1 MAYRTGDTAF
11 TSAIA
16 GTLTSGSLTS
26 VTGDVAVIF
35 WTTGQA
41 HPVSSFS
48 DSLGNTWSQPSGS
61 PYGLGGSTGYIYCY
75 VSALANVGAFTI
87 TINVSGGS
95 NYIVM
100 NRTLYSGRAASS
112 FLDGTLGTFVDTGF
126 VQSHVGPAITT
137 SLAGSDV
144 VGCMFE
150 SGSAGGSTAVD
161 TFTAGTGFTQAV
173 AFNGSGS
180 VTSPLM
186 TQYRA
191 NSAAGTYTGGCTT
204 VNFVEA
210 SGVIIA
216 LAAATPSGGA
226 SAAGGL
232 DGGLNGGFQ

>member
-11 TSAIA
+11 TSSIA
-16 GTLTSGSLTS
+16 STLTSASLTS
-26 VTGDVAVIF
+26 IAGDLAVVF

-41 HPVSSFS
+41 HPVSSFT
-48 DSLGNTWSQPSGS
+48 DSLGNSWTQPSGS

-75 VSALANVGAFTI
+75 ASALTNVGAFTI
-87 TINVSGGS
+87 TMNVSGGS

-100 NRTLYSGRAASS
+100 NRVLLTGRAASA
-112 FLDGTLGTFVDTGF
+112 FFDGTMGTFVDTGF
-126 VQSHVGPAITT
+126 VQTHVGPAITT
-137 SLAGSDV
+137 SLPGSDA
-144 VGCMFE
+144 VGCIFE

-161 TFTAGTGFTQAV
+161 TFTAGAGFTKAV
-173 AFNGSGS
+173 SFNGSGS

-186 TQYRA
+186 TQYQA
-191 NSAAGTYTGGCTT
+191 NVAAGTYTGGCTT

-216 LAAATPSGGA
+216 LAAATSAGGVGGA
-226 SAAGGL
+226 TGL